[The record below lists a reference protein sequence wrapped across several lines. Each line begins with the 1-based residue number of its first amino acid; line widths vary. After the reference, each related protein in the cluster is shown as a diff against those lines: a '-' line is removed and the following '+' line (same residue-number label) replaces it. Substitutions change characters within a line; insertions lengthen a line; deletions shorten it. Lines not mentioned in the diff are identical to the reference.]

1 MNFKFGAYLIVPFK
15 YSHLL
20 DMPVIDGEGIERY
33 PITTMDINEN
43 IKQMFHDNCGYTVGT
58 VYKIAPKMMLSP
70 LIRSLDYHHFTVSEG
85 GQSGHF
91 NILDSYLYIFNT
103 KIAFLCVGISFE
115 EMSVLER
122 ICNPGYAINP
132 AVFSVCCKDGSAY
145 DFSIDEWLLNI
156 CKPWKLERFY
166 NNHSSMLLESY
177 TYILG
182 LSDTFFPSLESL
194 RMMTFNLHQM
204 HDPETT
210 FEDNSEDDIRYA
222 YAVKNMSRMGYRW
235 GCCVTSQT
243 TAYVVAD
250 ADKEPDLIDEMNTQA
265 ADGLPITLLALYEKY
280 TCLRFTELISNL
292 PKQKIKSILELK
304 RTLLNFQALG
314 TVTPANLSRWNNV
327 RQIYGFL
334 LEVFDI
340 DTAVHDISSKI
351 EILVAQQQEL
361 ESLRTSRIMNLITV
375 FGVVGIMASVQEIVQ
390 ILSDGSNLMWNV
402 TVLTSAI
409 LALCF
414 GLAMRKK

>member
-20 DMPVIDGEGIERY
+20 EMPVVAGNGIERY
-33 PITTMDINEN
+33 PLTTMDINEN
-43 IKQMFHDNCGYTVGT
+43 IKQMFNDDCGYNVGT
-58 VYKIAPKMMLSP
+58 VYKIAPDAMLSP
-70 LIRSLDYHHFTVSEG
+70 LVQSFDYQHFTVSEG
-85 GQSGHF
+85 GESGQFH
-91 NILDSYLYIFNT
+91 IQDSYLYIFNT
-103 KIAFLCVGISFE
+103 KIAFLCVGISFG
-115 EMSVLER
+115 EMKVLER

-132 AVFSVCCKDGSAY
+132 AVFSVCCKDGSTH

-210 FEDNSEDDIRYA
+210 FEDASEDDIRYA

-351 EILVAQQQEL
+351 EILAAQQQEI
-361 ESLRTSRIMNLITV
+361 ENLRTSRIMNLITV